1 MSKKIFATLLAALFI
16 LSIALVAVPTQAHH
30 TLGRLTDNPS
40 SATPYRVRDF
50 DVHVPGPTG
59 YVWPGGGYGSYVGPS
74 PMGPISQGM
83 PGYQSPWSPNP
94 PGASLDWYQLRGN
107 AYAPFGAILT
117 GAKGDLIIAIN
128 FTTHGIDESALKD
141 YYAYDDVIIYVP
153 PEFKPPV
160 DWASYDTSNII
171 ASWDNRYVDYGVVK
185 ADVKDAFGPGWWV
198 IQIWSTI
205 NFTRANNYKEWY
217 YIRLNG
223 MTAPEIAGRYFFKIF
238 LNESWPIVNSVDE
251 TGNNIKPVTSTMP
264 VENWPVLLVKGE
276 VDPGI
281 IEGTVRYGAWNTTLY
296 NQPLQV
302 PGRVRAVGVTPE
314 GRQVEAR
321 GYFNAS
327 AKGHFEIEGVAPGTY
342 DIYASAA
349 GFPEQKVA
357 SGVEVKAGKSTHL
370 DVYLNPGVVVHGK
383 IFSKHIYQ
391 EVPWPSDRPI
401 MVEIYDSNEWPS
413 AKPGYAWDSKGLEFE
428 AAHLKSFSPI
438 NLTECPY
445 TSYVVGNVIYDASG
459 TKLATGNTPKLVAF
473 PWEGPSPGPD
483 PDGIFNGVGPSQ
495 VWWVGPSAITADPA
509 HVGDNWFIF
518 RFGVTGRYGAPTEFD
533 GHVPQVFATWVNG
546 LGPGKYYLRA
556 WVNGYVQTDALGN
569 YVDYSF
575 EVAGEEWAGDVYVP
589 MDLQT
594 SSWINKTVH
603 FHDLPGTLATQPV
616 GGPDPKRYLIAEV
629 YDANNVLVGFN
640 FTIVKSTDK
649 DVSIMINGFG
659 MAGPDDGHVV
669 SDLNGMKFS
678 HLNGMK
684 FSLYKYRH
692 IRDYGIMPGTYS
704 VRVYMRG
711 YVQQEIESTTISLS
725 SSPAYISN
733 HMYRGAGINVT
744 LYSIDWQHPAM
755 PKPWVWP
762 GAPIVVEVYDNAS
775 NPIGE
780 IKYWDGSVWKRPKQV
795 EGNTTIPYE
804 GWEGLS
810 KLKFNGSTAVDG
822 YGPDADSWSS
832 WRTATDERGNVWWLS
847 YFRVASFLADPSMY
861 RKADLSTKL
870 GLETGT
876 YKIKGFT
883 YGYVDRFW
891 EEEKAGIGKTTEVY
905 VQKGHQADTK
915 LQLIVGVNITVTIK
929 FKKEGIFDHVPYNS
943 SMRVRLFDKNGK
955 LVGALES
962 SLSTFVKTTD
972 KEKIALISYIRPS
985 WAPESEWVKT
995 DVVPDNTTT
1004 VIVLIAGAG
1013 RRYIEPDWYNVVP
1026 KNRDMYNGYGIAG
1039 SKYLGGDYFYS
1050 EPWTVEVDVVNCYY
1064 SNAWYPPPPGL
1075 LMGESYH
1082 IIAGVEGPYGNQW
1095 SFNHLGPFEQRTVWT
1110 VPNAPLSGEAS
1121 VYYELDLRGLVSGL
1135 VYGFT
1140 YSNGI
1145 RPISWASAEAV
1156 GESGTFTV
1164 YTYDGYYEMYLSPGS
1179 YTLTVTEWPGGAGHE
1194 IASAPI
1200 TVSEG
1205 QLVTGFSFTLEE
1217 SHIPIPE
1224 FPVAAIA
1231 LISAIAASLYIL
1243 RRIKK

>member
-1 MSKKIFATLLAALFI
+1 MVAIFV
-16 LSIALVAVPTQAHH
+16 LSIALVAAPIQAHH
-30 TLGRLTDNPS
+30 TLGRLTNNPS

-50 DVHVPGPTG
+50 DTHVPGPTG

-117 GAKGDLIIAIN
+117 GATGDLIIAIN
-128 FTTHGIDESALKD
+128 FTTTGLSGDQLTKD
-141 YYAYDDVIIYVP
+141 YAYEDVIIYVP
-153 PEFKPPV
+153 PEFTPPV
-160 DWASYDTSNII
+160 DWSAGDTSNII
-171 ASWDNRYVDYGVVK
+171 ASWDNRYFDIEVVK

-205 NFTRANNYKEWY
+205 SFTAAHHHKEWY

-223 MTAPEIAGRYFFKIF
+223 MKAPEIAGRYFFKIF
-238 LNESWPIVNSVDE
+238 LSESWPIVNSVDE
-251 TGNNIKPVTSTMP
+251 EGNIKPVLSTMP

-314 GRQVEAR
+314 GRHVEAR

-349 GFPEQKVA
+349 GFPETLVA

-383 IFSKHIYQ
+383 IFSKHIYH

-428 AAHLKSFSPI
+428 AAYLKSFSPI

-445 TSYVVGNVIYDASG
+445 TSYVTGNVIYDSSG
-459 TKLATGNTPKLVAF
+459 TKLATGNAPKLVAF
-473 PWEGPSPGPD
+473 PWEGPSPGFD
-483 PDGIFNGVGPSQ
+483 PNGIFNGVGPAQ
-495 VWWVGPSAITADPA
+495 VWWVGPSAKTVDPA
-509 HVGDNWFIF
+509 HVGDTWFIF
-518 RFGVTGRYGAPTEFD
+518 SFGVTGRYGAPTEFD
-533 GHVPQVFATWVNG
+533 GHIPQVFASWVNG
-546 LGPGKYYLRA
+546 LKPGTYYLRA

-569 YVDYSF
+569 YVDYPF
-575 EVAGEEWAGDVYVP
+575 TVADKEWAGDVYVP

-603 FHDLPGTLATQPV
+603 FHDLPGSLATQPV
-616 GGPDPKRYLIAEV
+616 GGPDNERYLIAEA
-629 YDANNVLVGFN
+629 YDGETLVGFN
-640 FTIVKSTDK
+640 FTIVRK
-649 DVSIMINGFG
+649 DATSVSIMINGFG
-659 MAGPDDGHVV
+659 MAGPDDGHVGPHP
-669 SDLNGMKFS
+669 SGMKF
-678 HLNGMK
+678 
-684 FSLYKYRH
+684 FLYRYRH
-692 IRDYGIMPGTYS
+692 IRDYGLMPGTYS
-704 VRVYMRG
+704 IRVYMRG

-762 GAPIVVEVYDNAS
+762 NAPIVVEVYDEANKVV
-775 NPIGE
+775 GE
-780 IKYWDGSVWKRPKQV
+780 IKYYKETGGVGSWSRPKQK
-795 EGNTTIPYE
+795 EGKTTIPYE

-810 KLKFNGSTAVDG
+810 KLKFNGSTAVDEN
-822 YGPDADSWSS
+822 GPDNDSWDTS
-832 WRTATDERGNVWWLS
+832 RTATDERGNVWWLA
-847 YFRVASFLADPSMY
+847 YFDVASFLADPGMY
-861 RKADLSTKL
+861 RKSDLTSKL

-905 VQKGHQADTK
+905 AQKGHQADTK
-915 LQLIVGVNITVTIK
+915 LQLIVGANITITIK
-929 FKKEGIFDHVPYNS
+929 FKKEGVFDHVPYNS
-943 SMRVRLFDKNGK
+943 SMRIRLFNEEGK

-962 SLSTFVKTTD
+962 SLNTFVNYGIGPTKV
-972 KEKIALISYIRPS
+972 ALISPIKPS
-985 WAPESEWVKT
+985 WASGWRET
-995 DVVPDNTTT
+995 DVIPDGTDT
-1004 VIVLIAGAG
+1004 VIVLMAGAY
-1013 RRYIEPDWYNVVP
+1013 RRYVEPDWYNVVP
-1026 KNRDMYNGYGIAG
+1026 KNRDLYNGYGIAG
-1039 SKYLGGDYFYS
+1039 SRYLGGGSEYFYS
-1050 EPWTVEVDVVNCYY
+1050 GKWTVEVDVVNCYY
-1064 SNAWYPPPPGL
+1064 SDAWYPPPPGL

-1082 IIAGVEGPYGNQW
+1082 IIAGKEGPYEAPW
-1095 SFNHLGPFEQRTVWT
+1095 KFNHLGPFEQRTVWT
-1110 VPNAPLSGEAS
+1110 VPNIPLSGEAS

-1145 RPISWASAEAV
+1145 RPISWAAVSAV
-1156 GESGTFTV
+1156 GESGEFTV
-1164 YTYDGYYEMYLSPGS
+1164 YTADGYYEMYLSPGS
-1179 YTLTVTEWPGGAGHE
+1179 YTLTVTEWPSGAGHK
-1194 IASAPI
+1194 IASAPV

-1224 FPVAAIA
+1224 FPTAAIA
-1231 LISAIAASLYIL
+1231 LISALAASLYIL

>member
-128 FTTHGIDESALKD
+128 FTLGEGVDTSKD
-141 YYAYDDVIIYVP
+141 YVYDDVIIYVP

-198 IQIWSTI
+198 IQIWSKI
-205 NFTRANNYKEWY
+205 KFTAANHYKEWY

-238 LNESWPIVNSVDE
+238 LNESWPIVNAANEDGSLRE
-251 TGNNIKPVTSTMP
+251 PVLSTMP

-413 AKPGYAWDSKGLEFE
+413 AKPGYAWGSEGLDFE

-445 TSYVVGNVIYDASG
+445 TSYVVGNVIYDVSG
-459 TKLATGNTPKLVAF
+459 TKLATGNTPKKVAF

-616 GGPDPKRYLIAEV
+616 GGPDPERYLIAEV

-640 FTIVKSTDK
+640 FTIVKSEDK
-649 DVSIMINGFG
+649 DASIMINGFG

-669 SDLNGMKFS
+669 SD
-678 HLNGMK
+678 LNGMK

-762 GAPIVVEVYDNAS
+762 DAPIVVEVYDNAS

-780 IKYWDGSVWKRPKQV
+780 IKYWGWDSEAGAYVWMRPSQV
-795 EGNTTIPYE
+795 KGKTTIPYE
-804 GWEGLS
+804 GWEGSS
-810 KLKFNGSTAVDG
+810 KLKFNGSTAVDE

-847 YFRVASFLADPSMY
+847 YFDVLSFLADPSMY

-891 EEEKAGIGKTTEVY
+891 EEEKAGIGKTTEVPA
-905 VQKGHQADTK
+905 QKGHQADTK
-915 LQLIVGVNITVTIK
+915 LQLIVGTNITVTIK

-962 SLSTFVKTTD
+962 SLKTFVNYGIGPTKV
-972 KEKIALISYIRPS
+972 ALLSPIQPS
-985 WAPESEWVKT
+985 WASSWTETNVIPDST
-995 DVVPDNTTT
+995 DT
-1004 VIVLIAGAG
+1004 VIVLIAGAY

-1026 KNRDMYNGYGIAG
+1026 KNRDIYNGYGIAG
-1039 SKYLGGDYFYS
+1039 SGYLGGTYFYDG
-1050 EPWTVEVDVVNCYY
+1050 PWTVEVDVVNCYY
-1064 SNAWYPPPPGL
+1064 SDAWYPPPPGL

-1145 RPISWASAEAV
+1145 RPISWASVEAV